1 MVNTYSCPLHLQFPE
16 SKAEKD
22 CVLKRI
28 EKIMYTTQRS
38 ATDMQFIKRIVIE
51 ENEEELSL
59 LGIDLSS
66 DFLQDIP
73 WGLVD
78 FNANRL
84 IVGSTILEFSLTFKK
99 PPQNLRD
106 MCVNRVIELF
116 MMTIVE
122 NLPFIK
128 SIKAST
134 MT

>member
-1 MVNTYSCPLHLQFPE
+1 
-16 SKAEKD
+16 
-22 CVLKRI
+22 
-28 EKIMYTTQRS
+28 MYATQRS

-84 IVGSTILEFSLTFKK
+84 IVGSTILEFSLTGK
-99 PPQNLRD
+99 PHTEIYEKD
-106 MCVNRVIELF
+106 H
-116 MMTIVE
+116 
-122 NLPFIK
+122 
-128 SIKAST
+128 
-134 MT
+134 